1 MSASTGWIRTARRV
15 LPSFFRLSRA
25 TEPTWE
31 RDGVEAIDLGF
42 LRANGVSALLWDVD
56 GTLMAHHAHRVD
68 GRVRERFEELR
79 EAPDLEHA
87 IVSNCELAR
96 FEELGRI
103 FSDIP
108 VVLAFETPKGP
119 AFRVRL
125 HGEETLGGPG
135 AELLSVAGASSPA
148 RKPNAELVEEALRR
162 LGLADR
168 PDAAVLVGD
177 QYFTDIASAN
187 LAGIRSIRVP
197 TLERSSFPF
206 PVQVSQRLERAWI
219 GLRRALGLGRSGVS
233 EAR

>member
-1 MSASTGWIRTARRV
+1 MSASTGWIRTARRIV
-15 LPSFFRLSRA
+15 PSFFRLSRA

-31 RDGVEAIDLGF
+31 LESVDAIDLGF

-56 GTLMAHHAHRVD
+56 GTLMAHHASRVD
-68 GRVRERFEELR
+68 PRVRERWEELG

-87 IVSNCELAR
+87 IISNCDLPR

-108 VVLAFETPKGP
+108 VLLAFETPEGP

-125 HGEETLGGPG
+125 YGEETFAGPG
-135 AELLSVAGASSPA
+135 ADLLSVAGAARPA
-148 RKPNAELVEEALRR
+148 RKPSAELVEEALRR
-162 LGLADR
+162 VGHEDR
-168 PDAAVLVGD
+168 PEAAVLVGD

-187 LAGIRSIRVP
+187 LAGVRSVKVP

-206 PVQVSQRLERAWI
+206 PVRISQRLEGVWI
-219 GLRRALGLGRSGVS
+219 GLRRALG
-233 EAR
+233 ARRDGGPGAP